1 MYELVTV
8 LGAVST
14 ITVVIDLLLIWFWY
28 AHHQAYNESPAE
40 GLPKVS
46 VLVAARNEEQ
56 NIGRCIHALLSL
68 NYPKDKLDI
77 IIGDDSSED
86 NTLREARHAAK
97 GSTQVNVMEISEN
110 LGNARGKANV
120 LAQLAKEAQG
130 DIFFITDADIAVN
143 ENWITGML
151 HGLKPGVGIV
161 NGVTA
166 VEDHG
171 LQNEDWLFA
180 TGMIKVIT
188 DLGMPVTAIGNNMC
202 VTKEAYESVGGY
214 ENIPFS
220 ITEDYEL
227 FRQVRN
233 KGFGLVQLM
242 KPEVLAWTKS
252 IRGIKNLLHQR
263 KRWMLGAVQL
273 PVPVVVLLLFQA
285 LFHWMVVPLLFIA
298 PYLGGSILLFKML
311 VQVFFIIV
319 IHKKL
324 KLPVRWTSVLSY
336 EPYSFG
342 LSLLS
347 SIFFL
352 IPAKVKWKGR
362 KY

>member
-1 MYELVTV
+1 MYELATV
-8 LGAVST
+8 LGAICA
-14 ITVVIDLLLIWFWY
+14 ITVIIDLLLILFWY
-28 AHHQAYNESPAE
+28 AHHRTHHELPVD
-40 GLPKVS
+40 LPKVS

-56 NIGRCIHALLSL
+56 NIRRCIHALLNL

-77 IIGDDSSED
+77 RIGDDSSED
-86 NTLREARHAAK
+86 NTLQEARHAAK
-97 GSTQVNVMEISEN
+97 GNPLINIIEISEN

-120 LAQLAKEAQG
+120 LAQLVKEARG

-143 ENWITGML
+143 KNWITGML
-151 HGLKPGVGIV
+151 HGLRPGVGIV

-171 LQNEDWLFA
+171 LQNVDWLFA

-188 DLGMPVTAIGNNMC
+188 DLGKPVTAIGNNMC
-202 VTKEAYESVGGY
+202 VTREAYESVGGY
-214 ENIPFS
+214 ESIPFS

-227 FRQVRN
+227 FRQVSD

-242 KPEVLAWTKS
+242 EPQALAWTKS
-252 IRGIKNLLHQR
+252 IRGVKNLLHQR
-263 KRWMLGAVQL
+263 KRWMFGAVQL
-273 PVPVVVLLLFQA
+273 PFPVVALLLFQA
-285 LFHWMVVPLLFIA
+285 LFHWVVVPLLFIA
-298 PYLGGSILLFKML
+298 PYLGCSILLLKML
-311 VQVFFIIV
+311 VQTFFIIA

-324 KLPVRWTSVLSY
+324 KLPVKWTSVLSY